1 MLGLVNLGAAA
12 AMDATSIGGGGKA
25 KKGATRRKVGEP
37 SKKSVWRSVQAGL
50 QFLQFCLFSLF
61 YISVVL
67 F

>member
-1 MLGLVNLGAAA
+1 
-12 AMDATSIGGGGKA
+12 MDATGIGEAGKA